1 MKNEE
6 NKNTMLNMYWS
17 LEPNTNNKVNN
28 HINRTNEGKNSKDFF
43 SRIRKFMLIL
53 SSSFKMNEKIKMIRK
68 AVRFQPFSA

>member
-6 NKNTMLNMYWS
+6 NKNTMLNKYWS
-17 LEPNTNNKVNN
+17 LELNTNNKVNN
-28 HINRTNEGKNSKDFF
+28 HINRTNEDKNSKDFF

-68 AVRFQPFSA
+68 AVRF